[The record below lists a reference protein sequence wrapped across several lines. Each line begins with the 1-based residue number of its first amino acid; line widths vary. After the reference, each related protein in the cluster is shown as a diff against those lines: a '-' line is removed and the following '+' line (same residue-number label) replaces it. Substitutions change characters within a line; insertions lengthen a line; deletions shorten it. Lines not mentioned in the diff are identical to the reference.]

1 MRDGRYVVR
10 GHVVEV
16 RDGKQVAHATSQ
28 DTQLRQQQGGVELQS
43 WRSEMLPKYE
53 FPSRQNEY
61 FNGVTNG
68 GILYAMNNLGN
79 EGKLYSSQPGF
90 DPYCPPGNRVGLEA
104 GGKMGGLTE
113 NDSVSDTLTV
123 EEQERLRAD
132 AISKGGPK
140 LAFIKDESQKEPP
153 EGALPCIMGR
163 DSPGGSIT
171 SLDSLDEVPNK
182 GQESG
187 SISRAG
193 IISKGSKDA
202 SKFAGKRRVTFSDS
216 IEFDDGVTGQ
226 LVTEEKQSTKVYT
239 MLYARNVNN
248 YYNMPPSTS
257 STSTSV
263 KSLASQKGTKN
274 AAMTSVEQT
283 LTEQNNTSA
292 AFSAVKAVDREPSV
306 VTVVHSDQPKAKPV
320 ALVSHRP
327 TKPETTQFSLRQENV
342 AKGIASG
349 QETYSKDTD
358 KPVDEA
364 NFVSGQSLN
373 DSLEIIRD
381 SLDEKDSSS
390 VARQEDEEC
399 SNESAVTWT
408 IGTSSLKDSLERYVK
423 STAESTAEELIDEAS
438 CNGGR
443 GNERDNGFAPNPS
456 EENNRSLS
464 PHLTSDTDRVA
475 VVGSREETAKGF
487 VSTPL
492 EGKGSGHL
500 NSGYVAYPS
509 PVLSSYQHYRPVNSS
524 PAPAVFTSPYA
535 YQQNANAFSGV
546 QSQGT
551 LHQNFPYTFS
561 TSAGLMG
568 MSPARQEH
576 VSLESTPIP
585 YASQLAAT
593 GYRVVGREV
602 VQSVESQNNHVLA
615 SSSSIG
621 HAANRVN
628 TDPTGATGVKTAGT
642 SAVEV
647 QNERSSAVTSRKKHS
662 SSPSSN
668 ASTSSSGRRSP
679 RSFIPR
685 PPATKKSGRGRVYPG
700 GHYRKQI
707 TARPRKAVNS
717 SPVTAGGGQ
726 GLKSKRVLTNNNDID
741 QTEHGV
747 GRRNSPS
754 PRSGKGKSGRT
765 QPKRSNSSE
774 SESPDHDGII
784 EGIKRNMEMMN
795 MRARTTAAEEQHRRI
810 LDSLRLEFGDEKHD
824 KSSPQAYP
832 AHGAPYG
839 ENNGVA
845 DKIVVN
851 HNGTTRRVHH
861 PRVGSAGSRSGRPS
875 AGGTTRIDSG
885 ESSYKLSGYQGERPA
900 GSNMRVDATNGEHYQ
915 PTGFRGS
922 RPPSGPNTRL
932 DSSSAGY
939 YHSVSSREGR
949 PPVGKGVRMDFAN
962 DNYHSGFDGYSR
974 SGRPVGTEAIAV
986 QTVPEDGFE
995 GIIQRP
1001 APVLSQRQIYQE
1013 GRHDYPTSSVA
1024 HPIIGQDREQPAQAR
1039 DVNLYGREASD
1050 LNRSISLEKTP
1061 TDDEI
1066 NHLWAHVRSYL
1077 HSGSKKSVGSDSC
1090 VNRVDV
1096 RRSRTRS
1103 SSTQREFVQPTA
1115 PQQNTRGSQLSQP
1128 GQQFLGVSPQ
1138 AGGSTLGGLRRYGS
1152 HEVLR
1157 RDSSSESLSIKRPPL
1172 LQHRASRNRRFQGQ
1186 NGRPPLPR
1194 QNEHKPLPSQAGP
1207 SASVSTRGNLIQF
1220 SHNYLVPHTHDDVRT
1235 TH

>member
-28 DTQLRQQQGGVELQS
+28 DTQLRQQQVEVELQS
-43 WRSEMLPKYE
+43 WRNEMLPKYE
-53 FPSRQNEY
+53 FPSRHNEY
-61 FNGVTNG
+61 FNGGTNG

-79 EGKLYSSQPGF
+79 EGKLYSSQPVF
-90 DPYCPPGNRVGLEA
+90 DLYGPPGNRVGLGA
-104 GGKMGGLTE
+104 DGKMGGLTE
-113 NDSVSDTLTV
+113 NGSVSDTLTV
-123 EEQERLRAD
+123 EEQERLRTD
-132 AISKGGPK
+132 AIAKGGPK
-140 LAFIKDESQKEPP
+140 LAFINDESQKEPP

-193 IISKGSKDA
+193 IISKGSKNA
-202 SKFAGKRRVTFSDS
+202 TKFAGKRRVTFSDS

-226 LVTEEKQSTKVYT
+226 LVTEEKQSTKAYT

-257 STSTSV
+257 SASTSV
-263 KSLASQKGTKN
+263 KSVASQKGTKN

-283 LTEQNNTSA
+283 LMEQNNTSA
-292 AFSAVKAVDREPSV
+292 AFNAVKSVEPSV
-306 VTVVHSDQPKAKPV
+306 VTVVHSDQPKPKPV
-320 ALVSHRP
+320 APVSHRP
-327 TKPETTQFSLRQENV
+327 AKPETTQFSLKQEN
-342 AKGIASG
+342 AARGMPSG
-349 QETYSKDTD
+349 QETYSKDRD
-358 KPVDEA
+358 KPVEEA

-390 VARQEDEEC
+390 VARQDEEEC
-399 SNESAVTWT
+399 RNESAVTWT
-408 IGTSSLKDSLERYVK
+408 IGTSSLRDSLERYVK
-423 STAESTAEELIDEAS
+423 STAESTAEELTDVAS
-438 CNGGR
+438 CNDAR
-443 GNERDNGFAPNPS
+443 GNERDNGFASNPS

-464 PHLTSDTDRVA
+464 PHLTGDVDSMA
-475 VVGSREETAKGF
+475 FVGSRDETVKGF
-487 VSTPL
+487 LSKPV
-492 EGKGSGHL
+492 EAKGSGYL
-500 NSGYVAYPS
+500 NSGYVAHPS
-509 PVLSSYQHYRPVNSS
+509 PVISLYQHHRPVNSS
-524 PAPAVFTSPYA
+524 PAPAVITSPYA

-551 LHQNFPYTFS
+551 LHQTFPYTFS

-568 MSPARQEH
+568 MSSARQEQ
-576 VSLESTPIP
+576 VSLESTPFP
-585 YASQLAAT
+585 YASQLAAAE
-593 GYRVVGREV
+593 YRVVGREV
-602 VQSVESQNNHVLA
+602 VQSVESQNNHVAA
-615 SSSSIG
+615 SSSSTG
-621 HAANRVN
+621 HVN
-628 TDPTGATGVKTAGT
+628 TDPTAVTGVKTAKT

-647 QNERSSAVTSRKKHS
+647 QTERSSAVTSRKKHS
-662 SSPSSN
+662 SSPS
-668 ASTSSSGRRSP
+668 ATTSTSSSGRRSP

-717 SPVTAGGGQ
+717 SPVTAGSEQ
-726 GLKSKRVLTNNNDID
+726 EVKSKRMLTNNNGIN

-754 PRSGKGKSGRT
+754 PRSGKGKSGRK

-784 EGIKRNMEMMN
+784 EGIKRNMEMLN

-810 LDSLRLEFGDEKHD
+810 LDSLRLDFVDEKHD

-832 AHGAPYG
+832 VHGAPYG

-845 DKIVVN
+845 EKIVVK
-851 HNGTTRRVHH
+851 HDGTTRRVHH

-875 AGGTTRIDSG
+875 AGGTTRMDSS
-885 ESSYKLSGYQGERPA
+885 ESSYRLSGSQGGRPA
-900 GSNMRVDATNGEHYQ
+900 GSNKRVDDTSGEHYQ

-922 RPPSGPNTRL
+922 RPPSGPNTRV
-932 DSSSAGY
+932 DSASAGY

-949 PPVGKGVRMDFAN
+949 PPLGKGVRMDFVN
-962 DNYHSGFDGYSR
+962 DDYHSGFDGYSR
-974 SGRPVGTEAIAV
+974 NGRPVGTEAIAM

-995 GIIQRP
+995 GLIQRP
-1001 APVLSQRQIYQE
+1001 AAVLSQRQIYQE

-1024 HPIIGQDREQPAQAR
+1024 HPITQQDREQPAQAR
-1039 DVNLYGREASD
+1039 GVNFYEREASD

-1077 HSGSKKSVGSDSC
+1077 HSGNKKSVGSDSC

-1103 SSTQREFVQPTA
+1103 TSTQREFVQPTA

-1128 GQQFLGVSPQ
+1128 GQQFLGVPPQ

-1152 HEVLR
+1152 HEVLS

-1194 QNEHKPLPSQAGP
+1194 QNEHKPLPSQTGP

-1220 SHNYLVPHTHDDVRT
+1220 SHNVPPTDCSIL
-1235 TH
+1235 